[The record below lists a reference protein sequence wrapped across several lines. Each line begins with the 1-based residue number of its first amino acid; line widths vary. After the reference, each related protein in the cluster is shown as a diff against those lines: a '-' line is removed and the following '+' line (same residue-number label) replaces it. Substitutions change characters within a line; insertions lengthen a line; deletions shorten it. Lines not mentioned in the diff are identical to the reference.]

1 MNCDDIKILAL
12 LYNMTVNS
20 CVSYVLTCDVYFESK
35 EEEQK
40 GIAKLLKIKND
51 LDKLATQIQALCIK
65 NKVTLTLGTY
75 KEEYTELNYL
85 SYKFI
90 KDYIK
95 KDFEND
101 VSKFNEMVESFY
113 LSQGV
118 KELVSRINDIKLF

>member
-35 EEEQK
+35 EEEQE
-40 GIAKLLKIKND
+40 GGAKLLKIKND
-51 LDKLATQIQALCIK
+51 LDKLATQIQDLCIK